1 MKPIDTQR
9 VKTVVSYFIVAYLL
23 NFFWETWHA
32 VYLYETHAVD
42 SIKSYIG
49 MIAYV
54 SLVDAV
60 LLLGIFTIGAVIW
73 KNFSWYK
80 VMSKRKWAYV
90 VLSALTIAIAIEIK
104 GVYVLNQWSYNEAMF
119 TVFGIGIS
127 PLLQLAVTGLL
138 SIWLI
143 KKS

>member
-1 MKPIDTQR
+1 MKTIDTKR
-9 VKTVVSYFIVAYLL
+9 IKTVVSYVIFAYLL

-32 VYLYETHAVD
+32 TYLYETHAVD

-73 KNFSWYK
+73 KNFSWYE
-80 VMSKRKWAYV
+80 VMNRQKRAYV
-90 VLSALTIAIAIEIK
+90 VLLAMTIAIAIEIK
-104 GVYVLNQWSYNEAMF
+104 GVYVLDQWSYGEAMPA
-119 TVFGIGIS
+119 VFGIGIS

-143 KKS
+143 RKN